1 MSQDVEMIARVL
13 CSIIVFAP
21 LTALIMIA
29 VLAVFEAPAGER
41 WTIRLSMSAVV
52 SGLLGCLGM
61 LALTVWS
68 GRRGVVV
75 NLGDWVA
82 LPEEHYRFAFK
93 FLFDPLSITFLML
106 SLILSSVVGAFTR
119 VYLHREPGHRRF
131 YLLFTLFVLGM
142 TISSLAGTIETL
154 FAGWELVGLSS
165 ALLVG
170 FFQERPAPVRSALR
184 VWSVY
189 RVADAAFL
197 AGAVVLHQV
206 AAEGDFESMT
216 GHQVWPD
223 GALSLGPGTT
233 LLVGVLLLV
242 AAAGKSALVPF
253 SGWLPRAMEGPTPS
267 SAIFYGALSVH
278 LGAFLL
284 LRTET
289 LIESSALLGVLVV
302 ALGLATALWATV
314 VGRTRSD
321 IKSVLAYASLTQVG
335 LIVAE
340 IGLGLRY
347 IALIHLVGNAC
358 LRTLQFLRAP
368 SLLHDD
374 HALEPAVREY
384 PSPLRLPTKL
394 AARLYR
400 FSYEHT
406 LLDILLDR
414 LMVAPFVVFVRVCER
429 AERSW
434 MRFLSG
440 DASKRRSVP

>member
-1 MSQDVEMIARVL
+1 
-13 CSIIVFAP
+13 
-21 LTALIMIA
+21 
-29 VLAVFEAPAGER
+29 
-41 WTIRLSMSAVV
+41 
-52 SGLLGCLGM
+52 M
-61 LALTVWS
+61 LALTLLI
-68 GRRGVVV
+68 GRRGIVVD
-75 NLGDWVA
+75 LGDWIA
-82 LPEEHYRFAFK
+82 LPEDHYRFAFK

-142 TISSLAGTIETL
+142 TISSIAGTIETL

-170 FFQERPAPVRSALR
+170 FFQDRPAPVRSALR
-184 VWSVY
+184 VWTVY

-206 AAEGDFESMT
+206 AAEGDFERMT
-216 GHQVWPD
+216 GHSVWPN
-223 GALSLGPGTT
+223 GALSLGASTT
-233 LLVGVLLLV
+233 LLVGSLLLV
-242 AAAGKSALVPF
+242 AAAGKSGLVPF

-284 LRTET
+284 LRTEA
-289 LIESSALLGVLVV
+289 LIESSAVLSVLVV
-302 ALGLATALWATV
+302 TLGLATALWATV
-314 VGRTRSD
+314 VARTRSD

-347 IALIHLVGNAC
+347 IALIHIVGNAC

-368 SLLHDD
+368 SLLHDYHQIED
-374 HALEPAVREY
+374 AVGGPPRFPGAAVRW
-384 PSPLRLPTKL
+384 SLRLPPGL
-394 AARLYR
+394 AAGLYR
-400 FSYEHT
+400 LSYEHF
-406 LLDILLDR
+406 LFDVVLDR
-414 LMVAPFVVFVRVCER
+414 MFVAPFVGLLRACER
-429 AERSW
+429 LEHSW
-434 MRFLSG
+434 MRCLYGSG
-440 DASKRRSVP
+440 PERRSEPPPQAAGLDPWQ